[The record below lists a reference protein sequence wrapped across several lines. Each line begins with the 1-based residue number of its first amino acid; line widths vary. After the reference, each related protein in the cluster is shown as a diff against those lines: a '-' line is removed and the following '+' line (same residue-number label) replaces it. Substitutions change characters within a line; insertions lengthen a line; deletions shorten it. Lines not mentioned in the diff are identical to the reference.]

1 MTAAVDEVPLGTTI
15 DVQEI
20 KNNKQFLERL
30 KATYSHTGVTSE
42 LTDKQVLLAT
52 QMDMA
57 IMPMEI
63 TISAGEKRQVTQYN
77 PNDYFA
83 SIKLNISGLYKAV
96 EGAVHTAPA
105 GQKVDTYMESK
116 KLLYELLKDRI
127 EMHED
132 FLRSILH
139 KLEEKDG
146 LITKPRK
153 NG

>member
-1 MTAAVDEVPLGTTI
+1 MTVAVDELTLGASM

-20 KNNKQFLERL
+20 KNNKLFLERL
-30 KATYSHTGVTSE
+30 KVTFSHTGITSE
-42 LTDKQVLLAT
+42 LTDKQIMSAT
-52 QMDMA
+52 EMDMA

-63 TISAGEKRQVTQYN
+63 TVSAGEKRQVTQYN
-77 PNDYFA
+77 PNDYFV
-83 SIKLNISGLYKAV
+83 SMKLDISGMYQAV
-96 EGAVHTAPA
+96 ITAVQTAPS
-105 GQKVDTYMESK
+105 GQKIATYIESK